1 MRIIISIWVLL
12 GFVLTGCAQKNK
24 IEHLWDKEPS
34 YWEAAQKTKVTLP
47 VSKSVKNSSGN
58 VIWTPQAFTERHD
71 KGFQMNNKQ
80 LKVALWSD
88 DNKQVLS
95 LMKTDVWDRRF
106 ANTPILTLDEIK
118 EALFDPNNTYNKE
131 KTKGLDN
138 GVSPRDGGWIKTPDG
153 QLHMSYGWKAYDFPI
168 QKPVGQ
174 AIFNL
179 DDLKISEDALM
190 GTLKC
195 DDGTVSVEVKG
206 KSGASAVFKYLT
218 MMPENIVAVN
228 VKAKGLTNPAS
239 LRLFRHQDITKAN
252 CKAVLREVDGRKT
265 VVYEQFEG
273 WDYAAHPEFGEA
285 IEPPKTGHDDRFF
298 WITQRMPAERT
309 FPQGFEYVLMG
320 LVTGS
325 PYTIDI
331 RKGKTAD
338 LGMMN
343 EIYDNTP
350 GYATEVTLPGKGE
363 TDFTLLLTVVTSNDG
378 EDVLKIAR
386 ESLRKAAAKNMDGLI
401 AENADWYKDFYSK
414 REQGRIF
421 DGTAERAEKRIPNL
435 FYSWVG
441 MHSRESAPDPE
452 MYEADAWYG
461 PLDEDFTKSW
471 HTLPCYNETYFT
483 HYAVMNRLD
492 MMDYQIKLPK
502 FWLEATKRYAREVFG
517 LEGAFGPPHGF
528 QGPIKP
534 DEVMRTNTVLDFCTE
549 VPGQVLKCAW
559 DAWDYGGNEE
569 ILTEYL
575 YPPLREHAIFV
586 SQYVTMGEDGKY
598 HVIPSQSGEHFG
610 FTYQYKYNKDNVAGV
625 AMFKWIL
632 LKAAEAAEYLKQDL
646 ELAKQWRNVAAQMVD
661 YHLVEGPSGSVFA
674 DAEGISSLGVP
685 YNNATVAFP
694 TAVADFINL
703 DSDPKDKEIALNTAR
718 DVWGH
723 RVNRQVF
730 HLLGEDPDLLHIWW
744 AGVFT
749 YHMSKFGRKGWP
761 PTIDEDIT
769 VPLDNPDTRWD
780 AFFFEPER
788 LINSRSGR
796 IHLFP
801 CVPINT
807 TIGFNQMLARGGFEV
822 SAEMIEG
829 KTTYL
834 KIHSR
839 RDNVCQLMNPWP
851 GQSVKIISDQS
862 GKQVDFKLDKSN
874 GECIVFKA
882 NKGIS
887 YSIKT
892 N

>member
-1 MRIIISIWVLL
+1 M
-12 GFVLTGCAQKNK
+12 
-24 IEHLWDKEPS
+24 
-34 YWEAAQKTKVTLP
+34 
-47 VSKSVKNSSGN
+47 
-58 VIWTPQAFTERHD
+58 IWTPEEFKARHD

-80 LKVALWSD
+80 LKVALWGESD
-88 DNKQVLS
+88 KQVLS

-106 ANTPILTLDEIK
+106 ANTPILTLKQIE
-118 EALFDPNNTYNKE
+118 EALFDPNNSYNQE
-131 KTKGLDN
+131 KTRGLDN

-153 QLHMSYGWKAYDFPI
+153 KLHMSYGWKAYDFPI

-174 AIFNL
+174 VILSL
-179 DDLKISEDALM
+179 DDLKTPQNADLM

-195 DDGTVSVEVKG
+195 DDGTVRVEVEGEGSAK
-206 KSGASAVFKYLT
+206 AVFTYLT
-218 MMPENIVAVN
+218 MMPDNIVAVN
-228 VKAKGLTNPAS
+228 VKAEGLTKAAS
-239 LRLFRHQDITKAN
+239 LRLFRHQDITRPN
-252 CKAVLREVDGRKT
+252 CKAVLKKVDGENQLA
-265 VVYEQFEG
+265 YEQFEG
-273 WDYAAHPEFGEA
+273 WDYAAHPEFSEA
-285 IEPPKTGHDDRFF
+285 IAPPQTGQDGRFF
-298 WITQRMPAERT
+298 WIKQMMPSEKT
-309 FPQGFEYVLMG
+309 FPEGFEYVMMG
-320 LVTGS
+320 VIDGS
-325 PYTIDI
+325 PYTIALKEGI
-331 RKGKTAD
+331 TSE
-338 LGMMN
+338 LGMMG
-343 EIYDNTP
+343 EIYGQTP
-350 GYATEVTLPGKGE
+350 GYAAEVNMPYKKDTEFELM
-363 TDFTLLLTVVTSNDG
+363 LTVVTSNDG
-378 EDVLKIAR
+378 DDLLAIAKQNL
-386 ESLRKAAAKNMDGLI
+386 EEALSKKMKGLI
-401 AENADWYKDFYSK
+401 TENSEWYEGFYNE

-421 DGTAERAEKRIPNL
+421 DGTRDRADKRIPNL
-435 FYSWVG
+435 YYSWVG

-452 MYEADAWYG
+452 KYEADAWYG
-461 PLDEDFTKSW
+461 ALDEDFTKSW
-471 HTLPCYNETYFT
+471 HTLSCYNETYFT

-492 MMDYQIKLPK
+492 MLDYQIKLPR
-502 FWLEATKRYAREVFG
+502 FWLEGSKRLAKEVFE
-517 LEGAFGPPHGF
+517 LDGAFGPPHGF

-559 DAWDYGGNEE
+559 DAWDYGGDEK

-586 SQYVTMGEDGKY
+586 SQYVTKGDDEKY

-632 LKAAEAAEYLKQDL
+632 LRAAEAAEYLEQDL
-646 ELAKQWRNVAAQMVD
+646 ELAKQWRKVAEQMVD

-674 DAEGISSLGVP
+674 DSDGISSIGVD

-730 HLLGEDPDLLHIWW
+730 HLLGEDPDSLHIWW

-749 YHMSKFGRKGWP
+749 YHMSKFGLKGWP
-761 PTIDEDIT
+761 PTTDKDIT
-769 VPLDNPDTRWD
+769 VPLDNLDTRWD

-801 CVPINT
+801 CVPKNT
-807 TIGFNQMLARGGFEV
+807 TIAFKQMLARGGFEV
-822 SAEMIEG
+822 SSEMIEG
-829 KTTYL
+829 VTSYL

-839 RDNVCQLMNPWP
+839 RDNACRVMNPWP

-862 GKQVDFKLDKSN
+862 GEEVDFEIDRSN
-874 GECIVFKA
+874 GECIVFEA
-882 NKGIS
+882 RNGIS
-887 YSIKT
+887 YLIEAI
-892 N
+892 